1 MKFADMQTFYSLK
14 MLEGNMKE
22 PILYRITRPVIKIFV
37 NIVFRPKYIG
47 TFNIPS
53 DGKVILAGNHT
64 KFFDP
69 LLIMSSTKRT
79 VHFLAKDELSKGF
92 IGVIFNS
99 MGIIPVNRRIHDKD
113 ALNKAKEFLN
123 NEACIGIFPEG
134 TINKTS
140 DIIMP
145 FKIGAV
151 KMAYDTDS
159 YIVPFTIKGKYKI
172 FNNNLRIEFLKPYKL
187 KSDDLT
193 LENAKLMNIVSDNLE
208 KR

>member
-1 MKFADMQTFYSLK
+1 
-14 MLEGNMKE
+14 MKE